1 MVLGLEAQDLQYL
14 AERLQMEYSEFMK
27 FRIAFLDLDKLS
39 GISLIFDCTYTELQ
53 IVLQFKCAY
62 PDADSSEN
70 PSLLPRLC
78 DMALWIKKTFLK
90 TASTTEFCRP

>member
-39 GISLIFDCTYTELQ
+39 GISLIFDGRLFQ
-53 IVLQFKCAY
+53 QFRI
-62 PDADSSEN
+62 S
-70 PSLLPRLC
+70 
-78 DMALWIKKTFLK
+78 
-90 TASTTEFCRP
+90 

>member
-39 GISLIFDCTYTELQ
+39 GISLIFEGKLFQ
-53 IVLQFKCAY
+53 QFRIVV
-62 PDADSSEN
+62 N
-70 PSLLPRLC
+70 
-78 DMALWIKKTFLK
+78 
-90 TASTTEFCRP
+90 